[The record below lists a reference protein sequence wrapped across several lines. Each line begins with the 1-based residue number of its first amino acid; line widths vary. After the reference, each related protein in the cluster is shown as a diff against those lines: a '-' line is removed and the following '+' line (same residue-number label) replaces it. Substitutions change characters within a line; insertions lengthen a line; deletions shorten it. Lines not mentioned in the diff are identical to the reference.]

1 MATVVYLDVEDE
13 ITSAAS
19 RIRTASGPRV
29 GLVLPFGSR
38 VATSRINFRLLA
50 REAQANGRRLDIVAP
65 DASARALAASA
76 GLPVFAS
83 VGEYEA
89 AIASLANAGDLDAP
103 FVDASAAVA
112 PTIASA
118 IAAPTSRPGKASAA
132 PGPATTPVPA
142 SGTSARSRPPG
153 TVREPPP
160 EGSRDAREGVP
171 VTPDRRRGP
180 GRGLVVGLL
189 ALVVLLGG
197 GGAAAA
203 MYLPAANIT
212 ITPRIEAVPPVSL
225 TVTADPAATEVD
237 VAGGVIPALVV
248 QVPVTSQ
255 GQFQA
260 TGRKVTETDASGQVR
275 FDSINTVFPVSVPRG
290 TRVSTLDGVV
300 FQTTSAVV
308 VPTATVSSNTIRHG
322 FASVGVAAVKPGTA
336 GNVDAGTITQ
346 VPGTLATEQISV
358 TNLAA
363 TAGGTHTETVL
374 VAKKDVDAGVAQ
386 LTKDLQAKFATA
398 LEDPT
403 IVPAGATLYP
413 TTAKLGDVIPAVDPA
428 TLVGKAVDTF
438 DLTLDAAGTV
448 LAVDATPAGPIGE
461 AAVRGAV
468 TPGYQLVQGSID
480 VTVGDGT
487 VAEDGTIRIPVEG
500 TARQVRPLD
509 AATLKAK
516 VLGLSEA
523 DAHTALQAYGAV
535 DVALWP
541 GWVTAV
547 PMNDGRVTLAINEAV
562 PAATPSPSPK
572 PSPRPTAHPSP
583 SSSQAP
589 SASPASPAASPVPSG

>member
-13 ITSAAS
+13 ITTAAS
-19 RIRTASGPRV
+19 RIRTATGPRV

-83 VGEYEA
+83 VAEYEV
-89 AIASLANAGDLDAP
+89 AIESLADAGNLDAP
-103 FVDASAAVA
+103 FVDASVTVA
-112 PTIASA
+112 PA
-118 IAAPTSRPGKASAA
+118 IAAASGSRTASGAPTP
-132 PGPATTPVPA
+132 PPAKTPA
-142 SGTSARSRPPG
+142 SGSSARTRPPG
-153 TVREPPP
+153 AIREAAG
-160 EGSRDAREGVP
+160 EEARENVP
-171 VTPDRRRGP
+171 VSPARRRGP
-180 GRGLVVGLL
+180 GWGLVAGLL
-189 ALVVLLGG
+189 ALVILLGG

-203 MYLPAANIT
+203 MYLPSATIT

-225 TVTADPAATEVD
+225 TVTADPSVTEVD
-237 VAGGVIPALVV
+237 VAGGVIPATVV
-248 QVPVTSQ
+248 QVPVSSK

-260 TGRKVTETDASGQVR
+260 TGRKVTETNAKGQVR

-290 TRVSTLDGVV
+290 TRISTLDRVV

-308 VPTATVSSNTIRHG
+308 VPTATVSNNTIRHG
-322 FASVGVAAVKPGTA
+322 FATVGIAAVRAGTA

-346 VPGTLATEQISV
+346 APDTLGTQQITVS
-358 TNLAA
+358 NPSA

-374 VAKKDVDAGVAQ
+374 VAKKDVDVAVAQ
-386 LTKDLQAKFATA
+386 LTKDVQAQFAGA
-398 LEDPT
+398 LDNPPG
-403 IVPAGATLYP
+403 VPAGATLYP
-413 TTAKLGDVIPAVDPA
+413 TTAKLGDIVPSADPA
-428 TLVGKAVDTF
+428 TLVGKAAGTF
-438 DLTLDAAGTV
+438 DLQLDATGTV

-468 TPGYQLVQGSID
+468 TPGYQLVQGSMD

-500 TARQVRPLD
+500 TARQLRPLD
-509 AATLKAK
+509 AVALKAK

-523 DAHTALQAYGAV
+523 DTRAALQAYGAV
-535 DVALWP
+535 DVVLWP

-547 PMNDGRVTLAINEAV
+547 PMNDGRVTLTINDAV
-562 PAATPSPSPK
+562 PAPSGSPK
-572 PSPRPTAHPSP
+572 PTPKPSAHPSP
-583 SSSQAP
+583 SSRTP
-589 SASPASPAASPVPSG
+589 SSSLSSSSPAASPGDSPVPSG